1 MSYEHVSWKTATI
14 LKRPQTGVTG
24 NFCSRDGRW
33 HVWKSLANHTPWSLI
48 MNVNHLVIPLH
59 TSWWRH
65 QMETFFALLAF
76 CVGNSPLTSE
86 FPTQRPVTR
95 SFDVFFGLRLNKR
108 FSKQSSGWWFETPSR
123 PLWRLCNDGGS
134 LGGLSCSIF
143 RPCYWETKIGV
154 YRRIQ

>member
-1 MSYEHVSWKTATI
+1 MSYEHVKNSDHSQTASNWGHRQLL
-14 LKRPQTGVTG
+14 LKGWTLTCLEVTG
-24 NFCSRDGRW
+24 QSHSMVTEHEYQSFD
-33 HVWKSLANHTPWSLI
+33 HPTAYI
-48 MNVNHLVIPLH
+48 MM
-59 TSWWRH
+59 TSSNGNIFRV
-65 QMETFFALLAF
+65 TGLL

-86 FPTQRPVTR
+86 FPTQRQVTR

-154 YRRIQ
+154 YRRTQ